1 MRDWRWPLH
10 STTARLILVSF
21 GLQFVVMVVALLFMQ
36 QASSRALESEQQ
48 YLVNDLRNQLLA
60 GWHAGGDEELR
71 EEIRTH
77 IDMPPRGV
85 AVILYA
91 APDGTPRTGNLAAWP
106 TVVPVES
113 GWRTI
118 DLYRMGGD
126 RPERMGIVTTRLSD
140 GSRLLVGHVVEPGL
154 RLAKVIT
161 QALIVSI
168 IASSLLAL
176 FGAFILSRILSSRVA
191 RISETTHAVR
201 DGALAQRVPTDN
213 SGDVFDDLSQSINA
227 MLDRIEM
234 LVTQLRVMTDGL
246 AHDMRSPVTRMKS
259 AIERAAVDTQD
270 PTALAALDRV
280 GQEADTLLRMLTTA
294 LQISRA
300 EAGLG
305 RERFADT
312 RIAEM
317 LDDLADMYG
326 PVAEDQDMTI
336 SVSVAP
342 SLHVPLHRELM
353 SQAIG
358 NLIENAL
365 KYATGG
371 HEIKLS
377 AQDDGSTVVLRVA
390 DDGAGIPADRRS
402 EAMQRFQ
409 RLDPARRVPGSGLG
423 LSLVEAIARLHNGDV
438 TLSDNAP
445 GLCVTIRIKP

>member
-1 MRDWRWPLH
+1 MFNWRWPFR

-21 GLQFVVMVVALLFMQ
+21 GLQFVVMVGALLFMQ

-60 GWHAGGDEELR
+60 GWNSGGDEELR

-77 IDMPPRGV
+77 IDLPYRGV
-85 AVILYA
+85 VVILYA

-106 TVVPVES
+106 TVIPVES
-113 GWRTI
+113 GWQTI
-118 DLYRMGGD
+118 DLYRMESN
-126 RPERMGIVTTRLSD
+126 RPERMGIVTSRLPD

-161 QALIVSI
+161 QALIVSL

-176 FGAFILSRILSSRVA
+176 FGAFILSRILSARVA
-191 RISETTHAVR
+191 RISETTHTVR

-213 SGDVFDDLSQSINA
+213 SGDVFDDLSQSINK

-259 AIERAAVDTQD
+259 VIERAAVDTQD
-270 PTALAALDRV
+270 PAALATLERV
-280 GQEADTLLRMLTTA
+280 SQEADTLLRMLTTA

-312 RIAEM
+312 RIHEM

-326 PVAEDQDMTI
+326 PVAEDQGMVI
-336 SVSVAP
+336 AVSAEP
-342 SLHVPLHRELM
+342 HLHAPLHRELM

-371 HEIKLS
+371 HRIQLS
-377 AQDDGSTVVLRVA
+377 AHENGEFIALSVA
-390 DDGAGIPADRRS
+390 DDGVGIPAHRHD

-438 TLSDNAP
+438 ALSDNAP
-445 GLCVTIRIKP
+445 GLRVTIRIKP